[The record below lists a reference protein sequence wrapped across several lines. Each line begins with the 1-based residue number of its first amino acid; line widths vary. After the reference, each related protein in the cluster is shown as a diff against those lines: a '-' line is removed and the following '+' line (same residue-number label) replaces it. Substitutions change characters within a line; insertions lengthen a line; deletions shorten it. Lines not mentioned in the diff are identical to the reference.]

1 MRIKPGKIT
10 IRRSTSR
17 RSNLANN
24 DAIPEREETSGTK
37 IQIMG
42 TNPDNPVDGRIFVWT
57 KMGWFERL
65 EGQSG
70 DIAFT
75 PIADSEKELR
85 ELISRD
91 NPNADLDDLRGKYRK
106 KVSEEFIE
114 QSPSY
119 SDSSEDSSEE
129 SDDDEDQEYHQHD

>member
-1 MRIKPGKIT
+1 MVDTGEY
-10 IRRSTSR
+10 S
-17 RSNLANN
+17 
-24 DAIPEREETSGTK
+24 EREESRGAK
-37 IQIMG
+37 IQILG
-42 TNPDNPVDGRIFVWT
+42 TNPDNPEKGRIFVWT

-70 DIAFT
+70 DVAFT
-75 PIADSEKELR
+75 PIADSEKRLR
-85 ELISRD
+85 ELLSRD
-91 NPNADLDDLRGKYRK
+91 NPDTDLDDLRGKYRK

-129 SDDDEDQEYHQHD
+129 FDDDEEQKYHQHD

>member
-1 MRIKPGKIT
+1 MVD
-10 IRRSTSR
+10 
-17 RSNLANN
+17 NEEQY
-24 DAIPEREETSGTK
+24 EREESRGVT
-37 IQIMG
+37 IQILG
-42 TNPDNPVDGRIFVWT
+42 TNIDNPAEGRIFVWT

-75 PIADSEKELR
+75 PIADSEEELR

-91 NPNADLDDLRGKYRK
+91 NPDADLDDLKGKYRE

-119 SDSSEDSSEE
+119 SDDSEDSSEE
-129 SDDDEDQEYHQHD
+129 ADDDEEQEYHQHDR

>member
-1 MRIKPGKIT
+1 MVDNGGH
-10 IRRSTSR
+10 S
-17 RSNLANN
+17 
-24 DAIPEREETSGTK
+24 EREESRGAK
-37 IQIMG
+37 IQILG
-42 TNPDNPVDGRIFVWT
+42 TNPDNPENGRIFVWT

-75 PIADSEKELR
+75 PIADSEEELR

-91 NPNADLDDLRGKYRK
+91 NPSAALDDLRGKYRK
-106 KVSEEFIE
+106 KVSGEFIE

-129 SDDDEDQEYHQHD
+129 SADDEEQEYHQHD

>member
-1 MRIKPGKIT
+1 MI
-10 IRRSTSR
+10 
-17 RSNLANN
+17 NN
-24 DAIPEREETSGTK
+24 EENSEREESRGAK
-37 IQIMG
+37 IQILG
-42 TNPDNPVDGRIFVWT
+42 TNPEDPANGRIFVWT

-75 PIADSEKELR
+75 PIAESEKELR
-85 ELISRD
+85 EVISRD
-91 NPNADLDDLRGKYRK
+91 NPNTDLDDIRGEFRK

-119 SDSSEDSSEE
+119 SDSPEDSSEE
-129 SDDDEDQEYHQHD
+129 ADDDEDQAYQEHNL

>member
-1 MRIKPGKIT
+1 MLDNGERY
-10 IRRSTSR
+10 
-17 RSNLANN
+17 
-24 DAIPEREETSGTK
+24 EREESRGVT
-37 IQIMG
+37 IQILG
-42 TNPDNPVDGRIFVWT
+42 TNIDNPAEGRIFVWT

-75 PIADSEKELR
+75 PIADSEEELR

-91 NPNADLDDLRGKYRK
+91 DPDADLDDLRGKYRE

-114 QSPSY
+114 QSLSY
-119 SDSSEDSSEE
+119 SDSSEDSNEE
-129 SDDDEDQEYHQHD
+129 SDDDEDQEYHQHGL

>member
-1 MRIKPGKIT
+1 MADT
-10 IRRSTSR
+10 EEHSEWEESR
-17 RSNLANN
+17 GA
-24 DAIPEREETSGTK
+24 K
-37 IQIMG
+37 IQILG
-42 TNPDNPVDGRIFVWT
+42 TNPDNPEKGRIFVWA

-65 EGQSG
+65 EGPSG

-75 PIADSEKELR
+75 HIADSEEELR

-91 NPNADLDDLRGKYRK
+91 NPNTDLDDLRGKYRK
-106 KVSEEFIE
+106 RVSEEFIE

-129 SDDDEDQEYHQHD
+129 SDDNEEQEYHLHD